1 MSNQVKK
8 TRIWD
13 NFQYVKFGLGKC
25 LQVPFWLNLWCWDTI
40 LKDAFP
46 ILYCIAGNKE
56 TFVVANMIWNAGVLH
71 WDFLYVRP
79 VNDWEVGIF

>member
-13 NFQYVKFGLGKC
+13 NFQYVKFGVGND

-46 ILYCIAGNKE
+46 ISNKE
-56 TFVVANMIWNAGVLH
+56 TFAVENMIWNAG
-71 WDFLYVRP
+71 
-79 VNDWEVGIF
+79 IFCMLDLLMIGR